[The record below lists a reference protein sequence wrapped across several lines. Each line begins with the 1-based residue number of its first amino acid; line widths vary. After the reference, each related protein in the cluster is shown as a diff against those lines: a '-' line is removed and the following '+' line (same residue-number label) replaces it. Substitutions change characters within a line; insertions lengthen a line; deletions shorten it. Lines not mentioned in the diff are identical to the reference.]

1 MKVKV
6 IGRDYKDTFK
16 DILEE
21 YTKVTKEFGSEYE
34 EREIPIDDGY
44 YIFIADSKDIYNKS
58 RDELID
64 LWEESVMAE
73 EEEEELD
80 VRDRLNWNQRVVLSY
95 EGWVLEK
102 EPALQRRLSRE
113 RGSLDT

>member
-1 MKVKV
+1 MKEKMKVKV

-21 YTKVTKEFGSEYE
+21 YTRVTKEFGSEYE

-44 YIFIADSKDIYNKS
+44 YIFIADSKEIYSKS

-73 EEEEELD
+73 EEEELKEL
-80 VRDRLNWNQRVVLSY
+80 
-95 EGWVLEK
+95 
-102 EPALQRRLSRE
+102 
-113 RGSLDT
+113 

>member
-1 MKVKV
+1 MQMKVKV
-6 IGRDYKDTFK
+6 IGRDYKETFK

-21 YTKVTKEFGSEYE
+21 YNRVTKEFGDEYE

-44 YIFIADSKDIYNKS
+44 YIFIADSKEIYSKS

-73 EEEEELD
+73 EEEELKEL
-80 VRDRLNWNQRVVLSY
+80 
-95 EGWVLEK
+95 
-102 EPALQRRLSRE
+102 
-113 RGSLDT
+113 

>member
-1 MKVKV
+1 MKEKMKVKV

-21 YTKVTKEFGSEYE
+21 YTRVTKEFGDEYE

-44 YIFIADSKDIYNKS
+44 YIFIADSKEIYSKS

-73 EEEEELD
+73 EEEELKEL
-80 VRDRLNWNQRVVLSY
+80 
-95 EGWVLEK
+95 
-102 EPALQRRLSRE
+102 
-113 RGSLDT
+113 

>member
-1 MKVKV
+1 MKEKMKVKV

-21 YTKVTKEFGSEYE
+21 YTRVTKEFGSEYE

-44 YIFIADSKDIYNKS
+44 YIFIADSKEIYSKS

-73 EEEEELD
+73 EEEELNPLD
-80 VRDRLNWNQRVVLSY
+80 RCNWN
-95 EGWVLEK
+95 
-102 EPALQRRLSRE
+102 
-113 RGSLDT
+113 